1 MSHDERVIIYAH
13 RFIYIG
19 NLDFFL
25 SFQMAASAI
34 EQEGPDNGVGDF
46 VLLSEISMDA
56 FLKNLK
62 LR

>member
-1 MSHDERVIIYAH
+1 MSHDERVIINAH

-19 NLDFFL
+19 NLDFFF